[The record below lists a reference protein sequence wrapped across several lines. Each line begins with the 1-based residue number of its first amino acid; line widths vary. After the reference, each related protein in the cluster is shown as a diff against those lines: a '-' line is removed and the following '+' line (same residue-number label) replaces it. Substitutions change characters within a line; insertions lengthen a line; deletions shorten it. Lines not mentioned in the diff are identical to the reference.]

1 MIQSYMLD
9 WTLTK
14 NLLKVELTMTCTAM
28 VLSDAKSFVKSERI
42 SLQLFVPDGT
52 QDPLPTSEPQLMGS

>member
-1 MIQSYMLD
+1 MIQSYMPD

-14 NLLKVELTMTCTAM
+14 NLSKVELTMTCTAM

-42 SLQLFVPDGT
+42 LLQLFVPDGKR
-52 QDPLPTSEPQLMGS
+52 DPLPTSEPQLLGS